1 MSQEVR
7 RTMPILPISIVME
20 LTGLTARQIRHYED
34 QQLISPA
41 RTSGNKRMFSLN
53 DVDRLLE
60 IKEYLE
66 QGINLAGI
74 RKIFDMQV
82 QPPLAAPEMKQMT
95 DEELRDFLRVEMMNS
110 HSRRSSVRQ
119 GDLSRFYH

>member
-1 MSQEVR
+1 MNQEVR

-20 LTGLTARQIRHYED
+20 LTSLTARQIRHYED
-34 QQLISPA
+34 QQLIAPA

-95 DEELRDFLRVEMMNS
+95 DEELRDFLRVEMMS
-110 HSRRSSVRQ
+110 SQSRRSSVRQ